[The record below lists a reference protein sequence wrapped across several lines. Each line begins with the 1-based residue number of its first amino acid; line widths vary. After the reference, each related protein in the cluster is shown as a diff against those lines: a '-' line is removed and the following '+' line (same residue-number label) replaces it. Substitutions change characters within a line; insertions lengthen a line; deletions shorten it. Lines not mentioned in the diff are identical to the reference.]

1 MKWIAACLLVV
12 IFAACTNNDKIPKG
26 IIGKDKMEKIMWDM
40 LMADRYVN
48 LYITNKKDSTIDKKE
63 DAAEV
68 YERVFRMHGI
78 TRDEFIKS
86 YKFYLSRP
94 DITKV
99 LFDSISA
106 RADKRRGEAHAPKRY
121 NPILQKR
128 DSLHR
133 VDSIRRADSI
143 EKLEFKESTE
153 GLSDSEMRKRMFPA
167 R

>member
-12 IFAACTNNDKIPKG
+12 IFAACTNSDKIPKG
-26 IIGKDKMEKIMWDM
+26 IIGKARMEKVMWDM

-48 LYITNKKDSTIDKKE
+48 LYITNKKDSTIDKKK
-63 DAAEV
+63 DAAIV
-68 YERVFRMHGI
+68 YERVFQMHGI

-99 LFDSISA
+99 MFDSIYA
-106 RADKRRGEAHAPKRY
+106 RADKRRAESHAPRKH

-128 DSLHR
+128 DSLR
-133 VDSIRRADSI
+133 RADSIRKADSI
-143 EKLEFKESTE
+143 EKLEFDESTKNM
-153 GLSDSEMRKRMFPA
+153 SDSEMRRKMFPVK
-167 R
+167 

>member
-12 IFAACTNNDKIPKG
+12 IFAACSDSDKIPKG
-26 IIGKDKMEKIMWDM
+26 IIGKEKMEKVMWDM

-48 LYITNKKDSTIDKKE
+48 LYINNSKDSTTDKKK
-63 DAAEV
+63 DAAVV
-68 YERVFRMHGI
+68 YERVFQMHGI

-106 RADKRRGEAHAPKRY
+106 QAEKRRAEAHAPKRY

-128 DSLHR
+128 DSLRR
-133 VDSIRRADSI
+133 VESIRKADSI

-153 GLSDSEMRKRMFPA
+153 GLSDSEMRRRMFPTK
-167 R
+167 